1 MIEHYGSG
9 IKRIKKECDQNGNDY
24 PILHN
29 EMGTFS
35 TTYLPR
41 KADDTINAIN
51 DTTKHDSDPI
61 NEPVNEPVNH
71 GKKTINDK
79 GEVVNEVVNILDDTI
94 KSADDTIKSADD
106 TIKMLLD
113 TINTHEGMKRDDL
126 AAAIHR
132 SIPTVARLLAYLE
145 HEGKIIYRGSKKT
158 GGYYAIEQK

>member
-1 MIEHYGSG
+1 MLHFYKNNVHLIEHYGSG
-9 IKRIKKECDQNGNDY
+9 IKRIKTECDQNGNDY

-51 DTTKHDSDPI
+51 DTTKHDSDSI
-61 NEPVNEPVNH
+61 NEPVNEPVNEE
-71 GKKTINDK
+71 IN
-79 GEVVNEVVNILDDTI
+79 GNHESI

-106 TIKMLLD
+106 TIKMLFD
-113 TINTHEGMKRDDL
+113 TIYTHEGMKRDDL

>member
-51 DTTKHDSDPI
+51 DTTKHDNDPI
-61 NEPVNEPVNH
+61 NEEINGRNEEINGRNEEINGRNEEINEDVN
-71 GKKTINDK
+71 KIFTA
-79 GEVVNEVVNILDDTI
+79 I
-94 KSADDTIKSADD
+94 KAKPGIK
-106 TIKMLLD
+106 
-113 TINTHEGMKRDDL
+113 
-126 AAAIHR
+126 
-132 SIPTVARLLAYLE
+132 RLELQ
-145 HEGKIIYRGSKKT
+145 KIIGKRHAT
-158 GGYYAIEQK
+158 I

>member
-51 DTTKHDSDPI
+51 DTTKHDNDPI
-61 NEPVNEPVNH
+61 NEEINGRNEEINEDVN
-71 GKKTINDK
+71 KIFTA
-79 GEVVNEVVNILDDTI
+79 I
-94 KSADDTIKSADD
+94 KAKPGIK
-106 TIKMLLD
+106 
-113 TINTHEGMKRDDL
+113 
-126 AAAIHR
+126 
-132 SIPTVARLLAYLE
+132 RLELQ
-145 HEGKIIYRGSKKT
+145 KIIGKRHATIDRAIELLKSFSQSEYRGSKKT

>member
-1 MIEHYGSG
+1 MLHFYKNNVHLIEHYGSG

-51 DTTKHDSDPI
+51 DTTKHDNDPI
-61 NEPVNEPVNH
+61 NEPVNEPVNEE
-71 GKKTINDK
+71 IN
-79 GEVVNEVVNILDDTI
+79 GNHESI